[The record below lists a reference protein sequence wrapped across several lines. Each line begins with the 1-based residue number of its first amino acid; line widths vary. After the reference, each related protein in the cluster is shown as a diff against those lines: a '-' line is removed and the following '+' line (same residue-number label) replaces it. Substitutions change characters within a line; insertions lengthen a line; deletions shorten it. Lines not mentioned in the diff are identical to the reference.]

1 MDLHHKEIQA
11 FFDCSVDNLRASPF
25 IIQYILDS
33 IPSYQNAVIIAKSPD
48 ATRRASSYAERLQLD
63 IAVIHGEVR
72 LCLFEPHPTGSLS
85 LNFMSV
91 KYDACNFGN
100 YTS

>member
-25 IIQYILDS
+25 IIQYILDNV
-33 IPSYQNAVIIAKSPD
+33 PDFQNGVIIAKSPD

-63 IAVIHGEVR
+63 IAVIHGEVSYNSPHS
-72 LCLFEPHPTGSLS
+72 CLDKIKHETAFLRYD
-85 LNFMSV
+85 SV
-91 KYDACNFGN
+91 D
-100 YTS
+100 

>member
-33 IPSYQNAVIIAKSPD
+33 IPGYQNGVIIAKSPD

-63 IAVIHGEVR
+63 IAVIHGEVNSR
-72 LCLFEPHPTGSLS
+72 LIYYCFVIFYHALYHL
-85 LNFMSV
+85 
-91 KYDACNFGN
+91 KD
-100 YTS
+100 